1 MFKKILIVNDD
12 GIQSEGLKKLAE
24 AALRYGRVWTV
35 APTDQCSAMS
45 QKISVFEK
53 ITVTPSAFP
62 VPVESAWAVC
72 GTPADCVKAALS
84 GLLPE
89 RPDIVLSGINNGYNA
104 GFDIAYS
111 GTVGA
116 AMEALM
122 QGIPA
127 IAFSN
132 GYNGSFGSADAYL
145 PLLLEDLILAPP
157 SGNEIWNVNF
167 PGIPLEECRGILTDC
182 SIAPLQLYRDGFLR
196 EELTDGAFTLHNRGI
211 QTMAEEAPEGTDI
224 HAVLNGYVSIG
235 TVRCSVL

>member
-45 QKISVFEK
+45 QKI
-53 ITVTPSAFP
+53 
-62 VPVESAWAVC
+62 
-72 GTPADCVKAALS
+72 
-84 GLLPE
+84 
-89 RPDIVLSGINNGYNA
+89 
-104 GFDIAYS
+104 
-111 GTVGA
+111 VGA

-132 GYNGSFGSADAYL
+132 GYNGSFGTADAYL
-145 PLLLEDLILAPP
+145 SLLLEDLILAPP

-196 EELTDGAFTLHNRGI
+196 DELRDGAFTLHNRGI

-224 HAVLNGYVSIG
+224 HAVLNGYISIG